1 MLKLSII
8 VPVYNVEPYIRPCF
22 ESILNQGLDENDYEV
37 IIVDDCG
44 TDRSMETILE
54 LKETHSKG
62 NHVRIIKHEQN
73 KGLAE
78 ARNTAIKNARS
89 KYIFF
94 VDFKKRDFGL
104 IMNHYHLKQ
113 ITQKDKQDISFLY
126 FFHFQINIF

>member
-1 MLKLSII
+1 MINYEYKVTIGF
-8 VPVYNVEPYIRPCF
+8 PVYNVEKYVYKSL
-22 ESILNQGLDENDYEV
+22 ESILAQDFDDYEV
-37 IIVDDCG
+37 IVVDDCG

-94 VDFKKRDFGL
+94 
-104 IMNHYHLKQ
+104 
-113 ITQKDKQDISFLY
+113 LY
-126 FFHFQINIF
+126 SI